1 MISAHQFMQKQKII
15 YCPISAGE
23 LLDKISILQI
33 KQTKIN
39 SPESLE
45 CINMELKM
53 LENIKADYYGKNLPI
68 GLETLHTKLVEINL
82 MIWDT
87 EEQRRTFE
95 NLGSFD
101 DKFIAI
107 SRKSYQLNDHR
118 ALIKREINN
127 ISNSSIKEFKSY

>member
-1 MISAHQFMQKQKII
+1 MQKQKII

-45 CINMELKM
+45 YINMELKM

-82 MIWDT
+82 KI
-87 EEQRRTFE
+87 
-95 NLGSFD
+95 
-101 DKFIAI
+101 
-107 SRKSYQLNDHR
+107 
-118 ALIKREINN
+118 
-127 ISNSSIKEFKSY
+127 